1 MPKNKT
7 LAIFLLLTV
16 ATFASGFQ
24 NSPEWPKYTSIEGR
38 YNVLLPKQ
46 PKLSAQ
52 EGTASTGEKMVQ
64 HMAQVSDADSLY
76 SLAYFDYG
84 TGMTFSLD
92 KALAGVV
99 ESVNGT
105 LLSQQAIS
113 LSGYGGREFR
123 VAAKHQNMDILLRG
137 RVYDIGGR
145 VYILQHLFKKVDD
158 TAGIAAKTTRFF
170 DSFKV
175 NMSK

>member
-7 LAIFLLLTV
+7 LAIFLLLTI

-24 NSPEWPKYTSIEGR
+24 NSPEWVKYTSIEGR
-38 YNVLLPKQ
+38 YNVLMPKQ

-52 EGTASTGEKMVQ
+52 EGTASTGEKMSQ
-64 HMAQVSDADSLY
+64 YMAQVSDADSLY

-84 TGMTFSLD
+84 TSMTFSLD
-92 KALAGVV
+92 KARDGVV
-99 ESVNGT
+99 ASIQGT
-105 LLSQQAIS
+105 LLDQQSIS
-113 LSGYGGREFR
+113 LGGHAGREFK
-123 VAAKHQNMDILLRG
+123 VAAKHQNIDILLRA

-145 VYILQHLFKKVDD
+145 VYILQHLFKKADD
-158 TAGIAAKTTRFF
+158 VPRIAAKSAKFF

>member
-1 MPKNKT
+1 MLKNKT

-16 ATFASGFQ
+16 ATVARGLQ
-24 NSPEWPKYTSIEGR
+24 NSPEWVKHTSVEGR
-38 YNVLLPKQ
+38 YNVLLPKE
-46 PKLSAQ
+46 PKLSTQ
-52 EGTASTGEKMVQ
+52 EGTAATGEKMSQ
-64 HMAQVSDADSLY
+64 YMAQVSDADSLY

-92 KALAGVV
+92 KALNGVV
-99 ESVNGT
+99 ESVQGT

-113 LSGYGGREFR
+113 LSGYAGREFR

-158 TAGIAAKTTRFF
+158 VPRIAAKTTRFF

-175 NMSK
+175 TASK